1 MNLVHELT
9 HNYPS
14 FKKNEV
20 QLEVDCKQFLQRNFR
35 RLICRFIRRLIRR
48 FERLPIF

>member
-9 HNYPS
+9 HNYPN

-20 QLEVDCKQFLQRNFR
+20 QLEVECKQFLQRNFL
-35 RLICRFIRRLIRR
+35 RLIRRLIRR
-48 FERLPIF
+48 FARLPIF